1 MGHKGDMSGMDGKIG
16 KREMALWL
24 QYMRAPGRSGE
35 QDSPAPRKLR
45 WTELTQYQ
53 RRAVERGEHVPC
65 WCGTDRPANG
75 HGNGRQNRR
84 KCRKG

>member
-1 MGHKGDMSGMDGKIG
+1 MSGMDGKIG

-24 QYMRAPGRSGE
+24 QYLRDPGE
-35 QDSPAPRKLR
+35 QDSSAPRKLR

>member
-1 MGHKGDMSGMDGKIG
+1 MSGMDGKIG

-24 QYMRAPGRSGE
+24 QYLRDPGRYGE
-35 QDSPAPRKLR
+35 QGKLR
-45 WTELTQYQ
+45 WTELTKYQ
-53 RRAVERGEHVPC
+53 RWAVERGEHVPC

-75 HGNGRQNRR
+75 HGNGRQNRH

>member
-1 MGHKGDMSGMDGKIG
+1 MSGMDGKIGKIG

-24 QYMRAPGRSGE
+24 QYLRDPGRYGE

-45 WTELTQYQ
+45 WTELTKYQ
-53 RRAVERGEHVPC
+53 RWAVERGEHVPC

-75 HGNGRQNRR
+75 HGNGRQHRR